1 MTWLPYALLSAAAA
15 AATAILAKVGIQGV
29 PSNLATAIRTV
40 VILIFAWAIVL
51 RARAKIAFSG

>member
-1 MTWLPYALLSAAAA
+1 MTWLPYALISAAAA

-40 VILIFAWAIVL
+40 VGDGSSSRALPILSAV
-51 RARAKIAFSG
+51 RVP